1 MTGFLEF
8 STYFGFFLSIAA
20 FLFGDWLSRKVRHP
34 LCNSMLIAVV
44 LIIALLK
51 LFRID
56 YETYNA
62 GAKYL
67 SFFITP
73 AVVCLAIPVYQQ
85 FSILRKNTAAILAGV
100 CAGMLACFTTVL
112 ALAALFR
119 LGHAEYV
126 TFLPKSV
133 TTAIGIAIS
142 EEMGGYASIT
152 AAVIAIT
159 GLLGNLLA
167 VPLCRLLRIEEPLA
181 KGLAIG
187 TSAHAI
193 GAAKALEL
201 GEVESAVCNVAI
213 VIAGLAAVIGVP
225 VFAALY

>member
-1 MTGFLEF
+1 MNAFLEF
-8 STYFGFFLSIAA
+8 STYFGFVLSIAA
-20 FLFGDWLSRKVRHP
+20 YVFGDWLSRKLRHP
-34 LCNSMLIAVV
+34 LCNPMLIAVV
-44 LIIALLK
+44 LIIVLLK
-51 LFRID
+51 LLRID

-62 GAKYL
+62 GAQYL

-85 FSILRKNTAAILAGV
+85 FSVLRKNIAAILAGV
-100 CAGMLACFTTVL
+100 CAGMFACFSTVL
-112 ALAALFR
+112 ALAVLFR

-142 EEMGGYASIT
+142 GELGGYTSIT

-167 VPLCRLLRIEEPLA
+167 VPLCRLFHIQEPLA

-213 VIAGLAAVIGVP
+213 VVAGLVAVIGVP
-225 VFAALY
+225 LFAALY

>member
-85 FSILRKNTAAILAGV
+85 FSILRKNTAAIFSRR
-100 CAGMLACFTTVL
+100 M
-112 ALAALFR
+112 R
-119 LGHAEYV
+119 GHACLFHDR
-126 TFLPKSV
+126 TGACRIIP
-133 TTAIGIAIS
+133 ARACGICHFPAQIR
-142 EEMGGYASIT
+142 YY
-152 AAVIAIT
+152 
-159 GLLGNLLA
+159 
-167 VPLCRLLRIEEPLA
+167 RHR
-181 KGLAIG
+181 
-187 TSAHAI
+187 H
-193 GAAKALEL
+193 
-201 GEVESAVCNVAI
+201 CN
-213 VIAGLAAVIGVP
+213 
-225 VFAALY
+225 F